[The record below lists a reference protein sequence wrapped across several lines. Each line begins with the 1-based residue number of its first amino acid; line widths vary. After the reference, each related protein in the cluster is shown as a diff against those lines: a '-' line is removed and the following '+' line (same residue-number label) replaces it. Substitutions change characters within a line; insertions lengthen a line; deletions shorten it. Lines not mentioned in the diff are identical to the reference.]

1 MKHKS
6 GIYLNIASPE
16 EQISRRMVAQVTLP
30 GTAGRFTV
38 LSGHAPLIS
47 SLTEGDIEY
56 KIGDLKEKVHIKSG
70 FVEVL
75 EDTVSVC
82 AETWEKLQK

>member
-1 MKHKS
+1 MKHKG

-16 EQISRRMVAQVTLP
+16 EQLSRRMVGQVTLP

-38 LSGHAPLIS
+38 LAGHAPLIS
-47 SLTEGDIEY
+47 SLEEGDIEF
-56 KIGDLKEKVHIKSG
+56 KAGESREKVHIKSG

-82 AETWEKLQK
+82 VETGGKLQK